1 MYGWVKQVHISL
13 IAQLSQTNKQTNILN
28 ANIACLKSEPVCG
41 TLEVV
46 SDNAECEISNEKLRL
61 SLSQM
66 GWVWNTDKTSSNH
79 RLVQG
84 VRVSLPWWLCAK
96 AVITVTAYCTKE
108 LSKTKT
114 KAYPSH
120 TQQNTLS
127 ITLPCSAGWSFKDW
141 NNICSVRRRSATRTW
156 MGCYTIRACAFFIL
170 RVVTFCRNSKVLA
183 IWGLPNNPERFSVTV
198 VRSRRVVAVTSS
210 SAINFSFC
218 LHLHWYVY
226 SEII

>member
-1 MYGWVKQVHISL
+1 M
-13 IAQLSQTNKQTNILN
+13 ILN

-84 VRVSLPWWLCAK
+84 VRVSLLWWLCAK

-108 LSKTKT
+108 LNNTEQNKNKNKSLSL
-114 KAYPSH
+114 SH
-120 TQQNTLS
+120 TTKH
-127 ITLPCSAGWSFKDW
+127 SFDNSFLFSRLKFQGLKQYLFSPPQKRHS
-141 NNICSVRRRSATRTW
+141 NMN
-156 MGCYTIRACAFFIL
+156 IL

-183 IWGLPNNPERFSVTV
+183 IWGLPINPERFSVTV

-226 SEII
+226 SEIF